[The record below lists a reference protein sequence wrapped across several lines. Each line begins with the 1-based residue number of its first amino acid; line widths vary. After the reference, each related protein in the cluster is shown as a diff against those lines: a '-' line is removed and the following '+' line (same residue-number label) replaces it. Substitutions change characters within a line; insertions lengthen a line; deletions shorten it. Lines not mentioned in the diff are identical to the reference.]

1 MQAGWPDEA
10 AASMTEIKDMTPQR
24 VFLFVPADSEKKL
37 GKAEGLNAD
46 ALILDLEDSVNQ
58 ENLPKARVMARD
70 YLAQSRGKAR
80 KQQLWVRINP
90 LDTEFSLPDLAAIMP
105 GAPTGIILPK
115 TYSAAEAI
123 KLDHMLSALETRE
136 DIALGTTQI
145 LVVATE
151 TAKSLFTMDSFVGA
165 SPRIYGMTWGAEDLA
180 AALGAFTNRK
190 PDGGYED
197 VYRLARTLCLA
208 ACKAGDMEPVDSVYP
223 NFRDLDGLYEEA
235 LQGRKTGLT
244 GKVAIHPDQVDVINK
259 AFAPTAEEV
268 AFAKRVIA
276 AFDDVGGS
284 GTVGLDGK
292 MIDMPHLKQAR
303 IVLDMAGR
311 ADA

>member
-1 MQAGWPDEA
+1 MDAL
-10 AASMTEIKDMTPQR
+10 R
-24 VFLFVPADSEKKL
+24 CFLFVPADSERKL
-37 GKAEGLNAD
+37 AKAEGLAAD

-70 YLAQSRGKAR
+70 YLSQTRGKTR
-80 KQQLWVRINP
+80 RQQLWVRINP
-90 LDTEFSLPDLAAIMP
+90 LETDFSLPDLAAIMA
-105 GAPTGIILPK
+105 GAPDGIILPK

-123 KLDHMLSALETRE
+123 KLDHMLSALEARE
-136 DIALGTTQI
+136 DIPLGQTKI

-151 TAKSLFTMDSFVGA
+151 TARSLFTLESFIGA

-180 AALGAFTNRK
+180 AALGAFTNRAE
-190 PDGGYED
+190 DGQYED

-223 NFRDLDGLYEEA
+223 NFRDLDGLYAEA
-235 LQGRKTGLT
+235 LQGRKTGFT

-259 AFAPTAEEV
+259 AFAPTEEEI

-276 AFDDVGGS
+276 AFDAVGGS

-303 IVLDMAGR
+303 TVLAMAER
-311 ADA
+311 ADG

>member
-1 MQAGWPDEA
+1 MDPL
-10 AASMTEIKDMTPQR
+10 R
-24 VFLFVPADSEKKL
+24 CFLFVPADSERKL
-37 GKAEGLNAD
+37 AKAEGLAAD

-58 ENLPKARVMARD
+58 ENLPKARIMARD
-70 YLAQSRGKAR
+70 YLARSRGKAR
-80 KQQLWVRINP
+80 AQQLWVRINP
-90 LDTEFSLPDLAAIMP
+90 LETKFSLPDLAAIMP
-105 GAPTGIILPK
+105 GAPDGIILPK

-136 DIALGTTQI
+136 EIELGRTKI

-151 TAKSLFTMDSFVGA
+151 TARSLFTLESFIGA

-180 AALGAFTNRK
+180 ASLGAFTNRTV
-190 PDGGYED
+190 DGAYED
-197 VYRLARTLCLA
+197 VYRLARTLCLT
-208 ACKAGDMEPVDSVYP
+208 ACKAGEMEPVDSVYP
-223 NFRDLDGLYEEA
+223 NFRDLDGLYAEA
-235 LQGRKTGLT
+235 LQGRKTGFT
-244 GKVAIHPDQVDVINK
+244 GKIAIHPDQVDVINS

-276 AFDDVGGS
+276 AFDAVGGS

-303 IVLDMAGR
+303 IVLAMAER
-311 ADA
+311 ADG

>member
-1 MQAGWPDEA
+1 MSETRTMDPL
-10 AASMTEIKDMTPQR
+10 R
-24 VFLFVPADSEKKL
+24 CFLFVPADSERKL
-37 GKAEGLNAD
+37 AKAEGLDAD

-70 YLAQSRGKAR
+70 YLAQSRDRTR

-90 LDTEFSLPDLAAIMP
+90 LDTDFSLPDLAAVMP
-105 GAPTGIILPK
+105 GRPDGIILPK

-136 DIALGTTQI
+136 GVALGQTKI

-151 TAKSLFTMDSFVGA
+151 TARSLFTLDSFVGA

-190 PDGGYED
+190 ADGAYED
-197 VYRLARTLCLA
+197 VYMLARTLCLA
-208 ACKAGDMEPVDSVYP
+208 ACKAGAMEPVDSVYP
-223 NFRDLDGLYEEA
+223 NFRDLDGLFAEA
-235 LQGRKTGLT
+235 LQGRKTGFT
-244 GKVAIHPDQVDVINK
+244 GKVAIHPDQVAVINK
-259 AFAPTAEEV
+259 AFAPTADEIT
-268 AFAKRVIA
+268 FAKRVIA
-276 AFDDVGGS
+276 AFDAVGGS

-303 IVLDMAGR
+303 IVLAMAER